1 MDLLTLLGSTFLLL
15 EMELP
20 RNVKENNFKCEIC
33 HKVFKT
39 KNILKKHFSNV
50 HDNKGKNLQ
59 YLYKK
64 ISNSNEI
71 KHSCEESSW
80 RPQKLQM

>member
-1 MDLLTLLGSTFLLL
+1 MNLLTLLGSTFLLL

-20 RNVKENNFKCEIC
+20 RNVKEKNFKCEIC

-50 HDNKGKNLQ
+50 HDNKGKICNICT
-59 YLYKK
+59 KK
-64 ISNSNEI
+64 I
-71 KHSCEESSW
+71 
-80 RPQKLQM
+80 KLK